1 MDKLAREVWAVV
13 FLYFVF
19 LEMAKK
25 QNKTTKE
32 KSLIKR
38 KWSSIQKDQE
48 AKGAV
53 FLGRPEKFK
62 TPEELRDLFNLYLA
76 SCQELVKKEIE
87 TPIDTMEKDNIKITK
102 YTTKICQN
110 IVIVRKGISEQR
122 KRTKIPTKL
131 GFYLFLGGMSHS
143 TRKSYEIREDFLATV
158 EAINNFFER
167 VLESWGLEGRI
178 NPQMVQFV
186 LNTSYGRNPK
196 QVVQNEEP
204 LNNDPIRE
212 KLLLLKD
219 KGKWNTKSWL
229 EKN

>member
-1 MDKLAREVWAVV
+1 MGCS
-13 FLYFVF
+13 FLYFIFF
-19 LEMAKK
+19 LMAKK

-62 TPEELRDLFNLYLA
+62 TPEELRGLFNLYLA
-76 SCQELVKKEIE
+76 SCQELVKVPKEVPKE
-87 TPIDTMEKDNIKITK
+87 THDRDSIRFWPKIQK
-102 YTTKICQN
+102 
-110 IVIVRKGISEQR
+110 ISENILVTSFTISEER

-131 GFYLFLGGMSHS
+131 GFYLFLGGMSHN
-143 TRKSYEIREDFLATV
+143 TRKSYEIKEDFLPTV

-167 VLESWGLEGRI
+167 VLESWGLEWTM

-196 QVVQNEEP
+196 NVIQEDSAQIIDESD
-204 LNNDPIRE
+204 LID
-212 KLLLLKD
+212 D
-219 KGKWNTKSWL
+219 
-229 EKN
+229 

>member
-1 MDKLAREVWAVV
+1 
-13 FLYFVF
+13 
-19 LEMAKK
+19 MAKK

-48 AKGAV
+48 SKGAV

-62 TPEELRDLFNLYLA
+62 TPKELRDLFNLYLA

-87 TPIDTMEKDNIKITK
+87 TPIATMEKDNIKVTK

-131 GFYLFLGGMSHS
+131 GFYLFLGGISRS
-143 TRKSYEIREDFLATV
+143 TWKSYEIREDFLDTV

-167 VLESWGLEGRI
+167 VLESGGLEWTM

-196 QVVQNEEP
+196 NVIEEDSAQIIDESD
-204 LNNDPIRE
+204 LIGD
-212 KLLLLKD
+212 
-219 KGKWNTKSWL
+219 
-229 EKN
+229 

>member
-1 MDKLAREVWAVV
+1 
-13 FLYFVF
+13 
-19 LEMAKK
+19 MAKK

-38 KWSSIQKDQE
+38 KRSSIQKDQE
-48 AKGAV
+48 SKGAV

-62 TPEELRDLFNLYLA
+62 TPKELRDLFNLYLA
-76 SCQELVKKEIE
+76 SCQELVKKGVE
-87 TPIDTMEKDNIKITK
+87 TPVNVFEKPKLDITK
-102 YTTKICQN
+102 RDRKISRDILVTGFTIQ
-110 IVIVRKGISEQR
+110 EQR

-167 VLESWGLEGRI
+167 VLESGGLEWTM

-196 QVVQNEEP
+196 NVIQEDSAQIIDESD
-204 LNNDPIRE
+204 LID
-212 KLLLLKD
+212 D
-219 KGKWNTKSWL
+219 
-229 EKN
+229 

>member
-1 MDKLAREVWAVV
+1 
-13 FLYFVF
+13 
-19 LEMAKK
+19 MAKK

-32 KSLIKR
+32 KSAIKR

-62 TPEELRDLFNLYLA
+62 TPKELRDLFNLYLA
-76 SCQELVKKEIE
+76 SCQELVKVPKEIPVQTE
-87 TPIDTMEKDNIKITK
+87 EVDGEPLANRRKTGIKMKNSLITE
-102 YTTKICQN
+102 YT
-110 IVIVRKGISEQR
+110 ISEQW
-122 KRTKIPTKL
+122 KRTKVPTKL
-131 GFYLFLGGMSHS
+131 GFYLFLGGMSRS
-143 TRKSYEIREDFLATV
+143 TWKSYEIAPDFLDTV

-167 VLESWGLEGRI
+167 VLESGGLEGTM

-219 KGKWNTKSWL
+219 KGKGNTKSGL

>member
-1 MDKLAREVWAVV
+1 
-13 FLYFVF
+13 
-19 LEMAKK
+19 MAKK

-48 AKGAV
+48 SKGAV

-62 TPEELRDLFNLYLA
+62 TPKELRDLFNLYLA

-87 TPIDTMEKDNIKITK
+87 TPIATMEKDNIKVTK

-110 IVIVRKGISEQR
+110 IIVVRKGISEQR

-143 TRKSYEIREDFLATV
+143 TWKSYEIAPDFLATV

-167 VLESWGLEGRI
+167 VLESGGLEWRM

-186 LNTSYGRNPK
+186 LNTSYWRNPK
-196 QVVQNEEP
+196 QVIEETSDFVLDENE
-204 LNNDPIRE
+204 LSD
-212 KLLLLKD
+212 D
-219 KGKWNTKSWL
+219 
-229 EKN
+229 

>member
-1 MDKLAREVWAVV
+1 MT
-13 FLYFVF
+13 
-19 LEMAKK
+19 KK

-48 AKGAV
+48 EKGAV

-62 TPEELRDLFNLYLA
+62 TPEELRKLFNLYLA
-76 SCQELVKKEIE
+76 SCQELVKVPKEVPKG
-87 TPIDTMEKDNIKITK
+87 THDRDNIRFWPKIQK
-102 YTTKICQN
+102 
-110 IVIVRKGISEQR
+110 ISENILVTSFTISEER

-131 GFYLFLGGMSHS
+131 GFYLFLGGMSS
-143 TRKSYEIREDFLATV
+143 ATRKSYEIREDFLETV

-167 VLESWGLEGRI
+167 VLENGGLEGTM

-196 QVVQNEEP
+196 NVIQEDSAQIIDESD
-204 LNNDPIRE
+204 LID
-212 KLLLLKD
+212 D
-219 KGKWNTKSWL
+219 
-229 EKN
+229 

>member
-1 MDKLAREVWAVV
+1 MDQLAREIRAVV
-13 FLYFVF
+13 FLYFIF

-48 AKGAV
+48 SKGAV

-87 TPIDTMEKDNIKITK
+87 TPITTMEKDNIKVTK

-131 GFYLFLGGMSHS
+131 GFYLFLGGMSHN
-143 TRKSYEIREDFLATV
+143 TRKSYEIREDFLTTV
-158 EAINNFFER
+158 EAINNFFEW
-167 VLESWGLEGRI
+167 VLESGGLEWRM

-196 QVVQNEEP
+196 NVIQEDSAQIIDESD
-204 LNNDPIRE
+204 LID
-212 KLLLLKD
+212 D
-219 KGKWNTKSWL
+219 
-229 EKN
+229 

>member
-1 MDKLAREVWAVV
+1 
-13 FLYFVF
+13 
-19 LEMAKK
+19 MAKK

-48 AKGAV
+48 SKGAV

-62 TPEELRDLFNLYLA
+62 TPKELRDLFNLYLA
-76 SCQELVKKEIE
+76 SCQELVKKGVE
-87 TPIDTMEKDNIKITK
+87 TPVNVFEKPKLDITK
-102 YTTKICQN
+102 RDRKISRDILVTGFTIQ
-110 IVIVRKGISEQR
+110 EQR

-167 VLESWGLEGRI
+167 VLESGGLEWTM

-196 QVVQNEEP
+196 NVIEETSDFVLDENE
-204 LNNDPIRE
+204 LSD
-212 KLLLLKD
+212 D
-219 KGKWNTKSWL
+219 
-229 EKN
+229 

>member
-1 MDKLAREVWAVV
+1 
-13 FLYFVF
+13 
-19 LEMAKK
+19 MAKK

-48 AKGAV
+48 SKGAV

-62 TPEELRDLFNLYLA
+62 TPKELRDLFNLYLA

-87 TPIDTMEKDNIKITK
+87 TPIATMEKDNIKVTK

-158 EAINNFFER
+158 EAINNFFEWI
-167 VLESWGLEGRI
+167 LESGGLEGTM

-196 QVVQNEEP
+196 NVIQEDSAQIIDESD
-204 LNNDPIRE
+204 LID
-212 KLLLLKD
+212 D
-219 KGKWNTKSWL
+219 
-229 EKN
+229 